1 MHPASIVDDP
11 VIHKYPREC
20 AWGMQQRPIILRVS
34 EQRGDMREP
43 IVLTDGNLDTVLNG
57 MKPAVILFTTGEGIR
72 GDFKT
77 SFTKASNDMSNVIF
91 ATLDPSKNPQAAAR
105 FGVDEKPVLMA
116 WYCGEEVARRS
127 KPWGTDLQLALDM
140 LENARKND
148 PSAAVED
155 EAELDETAVMAQPVL
170 DKPVNVTDSSF
181 EHEVLDAS
189 TELPV
194 MIDFWAA
201 WCGPC
206 RMVAPILDKLSK
218 EFAGKIKIA
227 KVDVDANPRL
237 SATFRIQSIPNLMI
251 VKNRTIIF
259 NQPGALPEPALRDL
273 IQQAITL
280 NVPAPTNAPKP
291 AP

>member
-1 MHPASIVDDP
+1 
-11 VIHKYPREC
+11 
-20 AWGMQQRPIILRVS
+20 
-34 EQRGDMREP
+34 MREP

-105 FGVDEKPVLMA
+105 FGVDDKPVLMA

-181 EHEVLDAS
+181 EREVLDAS

-273 IQQAITL
+273 IQQAIAL